1 MPKNNLNSP
10 TLLGTISSV
19 SSSSATVELADSVES
34 GIIILEGKT
43 YRVGQV
49 GSFVK
54 IPLGYNTLYAIIS
67 GSSESGSFEEQEGI
81 LTDRRW
87 IKIELIGEIVG
98 GEFERGISEYPN
110 TGNEV
115 HIVTDSDLSRI
126 FGRKLED
133 HFEIGTLSSSDGIK
147 VSLDLNKFVTRHS
160 AILGSTGAGKST
172 STASILRSMV
182 TNSDNELKLPSARVL
197 LIDIHGEYSS
207 ALSDCAK
214 TFSIDSET
222 NKLYIPFWCLSP
234 ESLMDFLLGTLN
246 ESNKSL
252 YLDKT
257 VEERKLSLKPNN
269 LENIDPEKI
278 TSRTPLPYRIN
289 KIWHDLCIEDNITWK
304 DKEKSLPAYS
314 EEGDFQKLIPP
325 RFQPPGTGSSAP
337 FKGGQGALRKQLDLM
352 KSRLLDSQYSF
363 LLNPGPWN
371 PDKNGKIEKDLDALI
386 EEWLGH
392 DKPITIL
399 DLSGMPSS
407 RLSLLLGAILDILF
421 EVAIWG
427 RDHKSGMREKPLLIV
442 LEEAH
447 RYLSKSDS
455 GLAKSM
461 TQRIAKEGR
470 KFGVGTMLV
479 SQRPSEIDETILSQ
493 CGTIISLRI
502 NNSTD
507 RSIVKSAMSD
517 GLSGVID
524 SLPVLRTGEAI
535 IVGEA
540 AKLPTR
546 CRFTVLPEGKYPNSM
561 DPDVA
566 KSWRS
571 PKEKEDY
578 SELILSW
585 RAQSK
590 QKGN

>member
-1 MPKNNLNSP
+1 MGLQMINP

-19 SSSSATVELADSVES
+19 SSSSATVELSDSVES
-34 GIIILEGKT
+34 GIVILEGKN

-54 IPLGYNTLYAIIS
+54 IPLGYNKLYAIIS
-67 GSSESGSFEEQEGI
+67 GSSESGKLEEHEQI
-81 LTDRRW
+81 SPDRRW

-110 TGNEV
+110 IGNEV
-115 HIVTDSDLSRI
+115 HIVTESDLSKI
-126 FGRKLED
+126 FGERLQD
-133 HFEIGTLSSSDGIK
+133 HFEIGTLSSSDSIK
-147 VSLDLNKFVTRHS
+147 VSLDLNKLVTRHS

-172 STASILRSMV
+172 STASILRSLV
-182 TNSDNELKLPSARVL
+182 AGQDNELKLPSARIL

-207 ALSDCAK
+207 ALSDHAK
-214 TFSIDSET
+214 TFSIDSTT
-222 NKLYIPFWCLSP
+222 NKLFIPFWCLSP

-246 ESNKSL
+246 ESSRAL

-257 VEERKLSLKPNN
+257 VEERKHAITANDLTGI
-269 LENIDPEKI
+269 EPEKI
-278 TSRTPLPYRIN
+278 TSRTPLPYRVK
-289 KIWHDLCIEDNITWK
+289 KIWHEICFEDNVNWL
-304 DKEKSLPAYS
+304 DKEKEQPAYKDN
-314 EEGDFQKLIPP
+314 EKGDFEKLIPP
-325 RFQPPGTGSSAP
+325 RFIPPGAGSTPP
-337 FKGGQGALRKQLDLM
+337 FKGGQGLLRKQLDLM
-352 KSRLLDSQYSF
+352 KSRLLDTQYSF

-371 PDKNGKIEKDLDALI
+371 PDKDGKIEKDLGDLI
-386 EEWLGH
+386 KDWLGH
-392 DKPITIL
+392 EKPITIL
-399 DLSGMPSS
+399 DLSGMPSA

-421 EVAIWG
+421 ETALWG
-427 RDHKSGMREKPLLIV
+427 RNHKSGMREKPLLIV

-447 RYLSKSDS
+447 RYLSKAEN

-507 RSIVKSAMSD
+507 RSIVKSAMSE
-517 GLSGVID
+517 GLSGIID
-524 SLPVLRTGEAI
+524 SLPILRTGEAI

-546 CRFTVLPEGKYPNSM
+546 CKFTELPEGKYPNSK
-561 DPDVA
+561 DPNVHHA
-566 KSWRS
+566 WK
-571 PKEKEDY
+571 KEKTEEDY

-585 RAQSK
+585 RKQST
-590 QKGN
+590 N